1 MGSEPG
7 SSPRSRG
14 PRSRQGLQEYLRRF
28 IPAFAGTTWRCRRQ
42 EADPPVHPRVRG
54 DHYLGHVDMLN
65 RFGSSPR
72 SRGPHGQFRSEAV
85 RVRFIPAFAGTTP
98 ATRPTPGARTVHPRV
113 RGDHYLGHVDMLNR
127 FGSSPRSRGP
137 PGRRQLEGAVRR
149 FIPAFAGTTW
159 GLTWQSD
166 WLTVH
171 PRVRGDHHEEYR
183 GTEGIDGSSPR
194 SRGPLP
200 RMGAVQ
206 GSRRFIP
213 AFAGTTRLQDAKA
226 DLALVHPR
234 VRGDHGRPTNIFVG
248 KDGSSPRSRGPRY

>member
-42 EADPPVHPRVRG
+42 EADPP
-54 DHYLGHVDMLN
+54 
-65 RFGSSPR
+65 
-72 SRGPHGQFRSEAV
+72 
-85 RVRFIPAFAGTTP
+85 
-98 ATRPTPGARTVHPRV
+98 VHPRV